1 MPAIKHYLLKSV
13 SALLLAAVPLA
24 AQALD
29 YRSVSAPAVLYDSPA
44 LAGKKLY
51 VVGTGYPVEVVV
63 DLSDWAK
70 VRDSKGELAWIQAK
84 SLSTLRTV
92 VVTAQTGLVRQ
103 SPDSKASVLLR
114 VAQNVLL
121 ERLDGAPPGW
131 VKVHHRDGVT
141 GYISVGDVWGE

>member
-1 MPAIKHYLLKSV
+1 MPAIKRNLLKSF

-29 YRSVSAPAVLYDSPA
+29 YRSVTAPAVLYDSPA

-51 VVGTGYPVEVVV
+51 VVGTGYPVEIVV

-70 VRDSKGELAWIQAK
+70 VRDSKGELAWIQ
-84 SLSTLRTV
+84 SRLLSTQRTV
-92 VVTAQTGLVRQ
+92 VVTAQTAMVRQ
-103 SPDSKASVLLR
+103 APDSKSTVLLR

-121 ERLDGAPPGW
+121 ERQDGAPPGW

-141 GYISVGDVWGE
+141 GYISVSDVWGE